1 MQKKLIYP
9 SSIEPMDTFFLS
21 LDGKFKLPRT
31 AKVITTDSNIYEN
44 SLKNG
49 LQAKLI
55 SINNSKNPAL
65 E

>member
-1 MQKKLIYP
+1 
-9 SSIEPMDTFFLS
+9 MDTFFLS